1 MSSETSKHDKRV
13 NLGRL
18 HLTGISRHLKWE
30 HCMGTSTIL
39 VWHPHSVTDQRDLN
53 IYRTYKPSLYHIL
66 PSIYLLLQ
74 YSSKQL
80 MDLKPQAQKLN
91 SACWGWISQV
101 YACVSNMSVSA
112 RKRHFDSLEPELQ
125 WFPAM
130 QHGTEFRPSVRA
142 LLTLN
147 QEPSLPPNIFPFK
160 RMPAKC
166 INR

>member
-1 MSSETSKHDKRV
+1 
-13 NLGRL
+13 
-18 HLTGISRHLKWE
+18 
-30 HCMGTSTIL
+30 MGTLHGNIYNFSLTSQSSFRNRTKR
-39 VWHPHSVTDQRDLN
+39 PQN

-101 YACVSNMSVSA
+101 YACVSNMSASA

-130 QHGTEFRPSVRA
+130 QRGTEFRSSVRA

-147 QEPSLPPNIFPFK
+147 QEPSLQPNIFPFK

-166 INR
+166 INRLRHLWEPEFDPWVSHLWKENWLS